1 MPKAVVDAKLANL
14 ILDADEI
21 AQAIITTVRG

>member
-14 ILDADEI
+14 ILDADDI
-21 AQAIITTVRG
+21 AKAIITTVKG